1 MLTALSI
8 PSNSRLGRL
17 VRYPLNLV
25 PPTTIV
31 PILGGRLLGKRWI
44 IGSGI
49 HRCWLG
55 FYEREKQKFIARTVR
70 PNSVF
75 YDVGANVGIY
85 SLLASML
92 VGTGKVFA
100 FEPVPRNIGF
110 LNEHLRLN
118 RVTNVEVLPVA
129 ISDTVGVAHFDVEET
144 GYMGHLTNQGGV
156 SVQTES
162 LDSLVQGT
170 KISPPDYIKMD
181 VEGAELLALRG
192 ATETFRRYR
201 PSLFLATHGR
211 DVHTECWR
219 LLQSW
224 DYHCRMIGALVN
236 DKGEIVALPRS

>member
-1 MLTALSI
+1 MALTGS
-8 PSNSRLGRL
+8 SNSKCCRFL
-17 VRYPLNLV
+17 RYPLNLV
-25 PPTTIV
+25 PSATVV

-44 IGSGI
+44 VGSGI

-100 FEPVPRNIGF
+100 FEPVPRNIKF
-110 LNEHLRLN
+110 LSEHLRLN
-118 RVTNVEVLPVA
+118 RVTNVEVVPVA

-144 GYMGHLTNQGGV
+144 GYMGHLAKHGGV
-156 SVQTES
+156 SVQTET
-162 LDSLVQGT
+162 LDSLALTG
-170 KISPPDYIKMD
+170 KISPPDYVKMD

-192 ATETFRRYR
+192 ATETFRLYR
-201 PSLFLATHGR
+201 PSLFLATHGH
-211 DVHTECWR
+211 DVHAECWQ

-224 DYHCRMIGALVN
+224 DYDCQMLGALED
-236 DKGEIVALPRS
+236 DKGEIVALSRT

>member
-8 PSNSRLGRL
+8 SSNSRLGRL

-25 PPTTIV
+25 PPATVV

-70 PNSVF
+70 PNSIF

-92 VGTGKVFA
+92 VGAGRVFA
-100 FEPVPRNIGF
+100 FEPVPRNIRF

-118 RVTNVEVLPVA
+118 RVTNVEVVPVA

-162 LDSLVQGT
+162 LDSLVLGG

-192 ATETFRRYR
+192 ATETFRQYR
-201 PSLFLATHGR
+201 PSLFLATHGH

-224 DYHCRMIGALVN
+224 DYDCQMLGALVD
-236 DKGEIVALPRS
+236 DKGEIAALSRT